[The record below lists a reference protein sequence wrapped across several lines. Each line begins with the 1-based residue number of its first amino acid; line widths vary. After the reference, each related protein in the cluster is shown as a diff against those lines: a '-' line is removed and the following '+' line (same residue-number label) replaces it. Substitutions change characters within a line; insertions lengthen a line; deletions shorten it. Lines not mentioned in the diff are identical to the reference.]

1 MLTPGVCASRV
12 HRQGEIRPLPCLLS
26 RSPPALTPGP
36 ESHPLSNNRPILR
49 ARMRKDLAMSDRS
62 KRMAWTALLL
72 AALLPLVVSLPAAAQ
87 LQWSSKDNKQSLKFG
102 ILGQMQAESADVAGS
117 KDTSQNLFFRRLRL
131 ILGFSLSDQLS
142 IFFDTDDPNLGKATN
157 GVKDTGTIFVQDF
170 VATYKFAKELQ
181 LDGGLLLMEQDYN
194 HNQSAASLMTLDYG
208 AYTFNESTP
217 TTSRTGRDY
226 GLRARGYVADDHLEY
241 RLGVYQGVR
250 GTNNSNDFRYAGRL
264 MYTFF
269 TPQVGIFYR
278 GTSLGKTQS
287 LSIGGS
293 FDKQKDYTNYAGD
306 VYLDQPLGGGN
317 SLVLQGDYNQIDGGK
332 FLTTLPKQD
341 DVLIEAGFYI
351 ASVKLQ
357 PFIQYASEDF
367 KDPLRVDEKRSTAG
381 LAYFASGHN
390 NNLKLSYTR
399 IEPKHGDSRKQINL
413 QWQVFQ
419 F

>member
-1 MLTPGVCASRV
+1 VST
-12 HRQGEIRPLPCLLS
+12 
-26 RSPPALTPGP
+26 
-36 ESHPLSNNRPILR
+36 
-49 ARMRKDLAMSDRS
+49 RS
-62 KRMAWTALLL
+62 KAGAFAILLTFTLL
-72 AALLPLVVSLPAAAQ
+72 AAAAPAAAQ
-87 LQWSSKDNKQSLKFG
+87 LQWSSKDNKQSLKVG
-102 ILGQMQAESADVAGS
+102 ILGQLQAEEADVAGS
-117 KDTSQNLFFRRLRL
+117 NDTSKNLSFRRLRL
-131 ILGFSLSDQLS
+131 ILGYTLSDQLS
-142 IFFDTDDPNLGKATN
+142 IFFDTDSPNLGKATN
-157 GVKDTGTIFVQDF
+157 GVKDTGNIFVQDF
-170 VATYKFAKELQ
+170 VATYKFAKEFQ

-194 HNQSAASLMTLDYG
+194 HNQSAASLMALDYG

-226 GLRARGYVADDHLEY
+226 GLRARGYLAEDHLEY

-250 GTNNSNDFRYAGRL
+250 GTNNSNEFRYAGRL

-278 GTSLGKTQS
+278 GTSLGKTHS

-293 FDKQKDYTNYAGD
+293 FDKQEQYHNYAGD
-306 VYLDQPLGGGN
+306 FYLDQPLSGGN

-341 DVLIEAGFYI
+341 DLFIEAGFYI
-351 ASVKLQ
+351 AAAKLQ
-357 PFIQYASEDF
+357 PFIQYANEDF
-367 KDPLRVDEKRSTAG
+367 KDPVRIDENRKTVG
-381 LAYFASGHN
+381 LGYFASGHGN
-390 NNLKLSYTR
+390 NVKLTYTR

>member
-1 MLTPGVCASRV
+1 MAKTSSPRRTTSTASPPVCPPTCPRSWPPSARSARGIPCARSGPESCCSSLIVGPLLFDDTPILNLADLDLATRPAKGSYNPPRLSGRGGLMLTPGVCASRV

-142 IFFDTDDPNLGKATN
+142 IFFDTDGPNLGKATN

-287 LSIGGS
+287 LS
-293 FDKQKDYTNYAGD
+293 
-306 VYLDQPLGGGN
+306 
-317 SLVLQGDYNQIDGGK
+317 
-332 FLTTLPKQD
+332 
-341 DVLIEAGFYI
+341 
-351 ASVKLQ
+351 
-357 PFIQYASEDF
+357 
-367 KDPLRVDEKRSTAG
+367 
-381 LAYFASGHN
+381 
-390 NNLKLSYTR
+390 
-399 IEPKHGDSRKQINL
+399 
-413 QWQVFQ
+413 
-419 F
+419 